1 MNNNLNSYNTFNTIN
16 DINLE
21 LPNTLKFHW
30 NLLFM
35 CNYHCSFCY
44 AREQE
49 WNRLLKPDKI
59 DSVINFL
66 SKVKREFQIFL
77 LGGEVSIYPYL
88 DIVLDKLNSLNEL
101 KLNKKISIISN
112 GAKLIK
118 PELCNKFNNIHLSY
132 YANYAKPDDFIKSI
146 EYYKQY
152 NYVLVTFLFDSNY
165 QIEHLE
171 ILKYCKEKKI
181 TCYGSFIF
189 HKDQIKKIDTSS
201 EYFKLI
207 EPYLIKNLVYNNN
220 KFNEIEAYNQN
231 LHYFKNWNCDN
242 KTFDIPLDFNGT
254 VNQFC
259 SDIEYNID
267 MLNNNDFTYKCE
279 LEQCVCPARNNCS
292 KHREYRSI

>member
-1 MNNNLNSYNTFNTIN
+1 MINNISNYTKFNTIN

-21 LPNTLKFHW
+21 LPDTLKFHW

-59 DSVINFL
+59 DSVINFF
-66 SKVKREFQIFL
+66 SK
-77 LGGEVSIYPYL
+77 
-88 DIVLDKLNSLNEL
+88 
-101 KLNKKISIISN
+101 
-112 GAKLIK
+112 
-118 PELCNKFNNIHLSY
+118 
-132 YANYAKPDDFIKSI
+132 

-165 QIEHLE
+165 QKEHLE
-171 ILKYCKEKKI
+171 ILKYCKENNI

-189 HKDQIKKIDTSS
+189 HKDQIKKIDTST

-207 EPYLIKNLVYNNN
+207 EPFLIKNLVYDNKDNI
-220 KFNEIEAYNQN
+220 KFNEIQAYNQN
-231 LHYFKNWNCDN
+231 LHYFKNWNCNN
-242 KTFDIPLDFNGT
+242 KTFDIPLEFNNV

-267 MLNNNDFTYKCE
+267 MLNNNDFVYKCQ
-279 LEQCVCPARNNCS
+279 LEQCVCPARNNNA
-292 KHREYRSI
+292 KFI